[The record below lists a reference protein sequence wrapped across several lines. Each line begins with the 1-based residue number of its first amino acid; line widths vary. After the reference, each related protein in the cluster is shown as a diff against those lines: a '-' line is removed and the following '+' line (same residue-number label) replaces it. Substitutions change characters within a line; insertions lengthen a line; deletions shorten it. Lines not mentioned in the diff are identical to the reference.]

1 MHLRAGAQKATISSS
16 LWVHLKGRVNRLGL
30 RQKFSKEEAQDA
42 TEAVEAIVKS
52 ERALGHV
59 ILSAGYNGE
68 IKASPAA
75 GPDCVPVEA
84 RVACLPPAEG
94 LCLVSPAAVMPH
106 VIAIWPVYAAQAY
119 GSDWGFGNA

>member
-1 MHLRAGAQKATISSS
+1 MQSEWHFDWLHAICWL
-16 LWVHLKGRVNRLGL
+16 LWVPAAASAFEGRCPDGSKPEYLRVCLKGRVNRLGL

-75 GPDCVPVEA
+75 GP
-84 RVACLPPAEG
+84 ACKSRRCMLTA
-94 LCLVSPAAVMPH
+94 C
-106 VIAIWPVYAAQAY
+106 
-119 GSDWGFGNA
+119 